1 MIRHF
6 IILAVCASGVAYAD
20 SGSPTA
26 LTVTFNGGSALEL
39 HTESTLRNSPFS
51 TSGSVSI
58 SDRNQ
63 VSRTVVDK
71 NERVLFTYDI
81 EADVVAGQRY
91 NIRIKPHD
99 PNQINLSYF
108 SFAPGDQLTVG
119 ETSYTVRADGMIAV
133 KQTGDVQAA
142 GLSPERLATALKKR
156 GVSGQVKVT
165 AARREVPT
173 VSAMR
178 EFKNVKIGEAVS
190 IDILYNPST
199 GERIFDVIQP
209 LVPGPKMSSS
219 SRDAAKLEDE
229 FSLMKIRVA
238 INGKTVQEPD
248 NTWMIGGA
256 IKMSL
261 PGHGTVYLAIQP
273 LTSHAFQPVGRAEG
287 KRLTFPIGADFV
299 EITGAENVMKKS
311 SDRKIWVYWDANAA
325 NTDSVDITCSGT
337 IEALLK

>member
-1 MIRHF
+1 MIRRLLIF
-6 IILAVCASGVAYAD
+6 AIGAAGAVYAD
-20 SGSPTA
+20 SASPSA
-26 LTVTFNGGSALEL
+26 LTVTFNGGTALEI

-58 SDRNQ
+58 SDRNR

-71 NERVLFTYDI
+71 NDRVLFNYDI
-81 EADVVAGQRY
+81 EAEVVAGQRY

-99 PNQINLSYF
+99 PNQISMAYF
-108 SFAPGDQLTVG
+108 AFAPGDQLTIG
-119 ETSYTVRADGMIAV
+119 DAAYTVRGDGMIPV
-133 KQTGDVQAA
+133 RQIGDVQAA
-142 GLSPERLATALKKR
+142 GLSPDRLAAILKQRGITAP
-156 GVSGQVKVT
+156 VKVT
-165 AARREVPT
+165 TARRETPT
-173 VSAMR
+173 VSGIR

-190 IDILYNPST
+190 IDILFNPST

-209 LVPGPKMSSS
+209 LVPGPKMSSPA
-219 SRDAAKLEDE
+219 RDVAKLEDE

-248 NTWMIGGA
+248 NSWMIGGA

-261 PGHGTVYLAIQP
+261 PGHGTVYLALQP
-273 LTSHAFQPVGRAEG
+273 LTSHAFQPVGRADG
-287 KRLTFPIGADFV
+287 KRLTFPVGADFV

-311 SDRKIWVYWDANAA
+311 ANRKIWVYWDSAA
-325 NTDSVDITCSGT
+325 PNTESVDITCSGT